1 MPTLELDDSAAPTPR
16 PDPGPL
22 SNVIGLAA
30 VFALFPLGVAY
41 LAVWLVATLLLQVAL
56 AMAWLPRGR
65 RVLYVASDDPR
76 FKPYL
81 DAHVEPRLPE
91 RTVRLDGSDR
101 AGWSSLDLGVWLYR
115 LWAGDRRESGVVIV
129 VRALRAPLVLR
140 FARALEAVERGE
152 PGPMRAVE
160 ARFNAL
166 T

>member
-1 MPTLELDDSAAPTPR
+1 MPTLELDDSAPPTPR

-22 SNVIGLAA
+22 SNVIGLVT

-41 LAVWLVATLLLQVAL
+41 LAVWLVATWLLHVAL
-56 AMAWLPRGR
+56 AVAWLPRGR

-81 DAHVEPRLPE
+81 DAHVEPRLPKS
-91 RTVRLDGSDR
+91 TVRLNGSER

-115 LWAGDRRESGVVIV
+115 LWAGDRSESGVVVV
-129 VRALRAPLVLR
+129 VRVLRGPLVLR

-152 PGPMRAVE
+152 PGPLRALE
-160 ARFNAL
+160 AKLAL
-166 T
+166 I